1 MIGATYLASGNWNP
15 ICLPH
20 LPACGQEIHYP
31 FYFSLS
37 PFSPLKH
44 GARKIDKRNRLLSRR
59 WSRRSKSKLVHS
71 YDDFALKFIVE
82 IILSNT
88 IDRYEL
94 FEEKNYFL
102 PDFTIGGER
111 ETEKIKTSEEISSFV
126 KDWKSEGHRQD
137 VLFRTKG
144 NGRKWITRNSFLRS
158 HETINERRP
167 RSRWRPFSARVRSMP
182 HYNPLTIN
190 ELLMKWNGRRCR
202 PHRPTGAPEMGGSLW
217 FPSENGNVLRPDATA
232 HPPFPPLSLSLVGY
246 HRPSR
251 N

>member
-1 MIGATYLASGNWNP
+1 MISPW
-15 ICLPH
+15 
-20 LPACGQEIHYP
+20 
-31 FYFSLS
+31 SLS
-37 PFSPLKH
+37 
-44 GARKIDKRNRLLSRR
+44 
-59 WSRRSKSKLVHS
+59 SKLYYQIPSIELLV
-71 YDDFALKFIVE
+71 
-82 IILSNT
+82 
-88 IDRYEL
+88 RYEL

-111 ETEKIKTSEEISSFV
+111 AKRKRLRRGNLVVCQRLEERRTSAGCFAQR
-126 KDWKSEGHRQD
+126 GMA
-137 VLFRTKG
+137 G
-144 NGRKWITRNSFLRS
+144 NGLQETLLRC
-158 HETINERRP
+158 ETINERRP
-167 RSRWRPFSARVRSMP
+167 RSRWRPFPARVRSMP

>member
-37 PFSPLKH
+37 PSSPLKH

-71 YDDFALKFIVE
+71 YDE

-111 ETEKIKTSEEISSFV
+111 AEKTEKIKTSEEISSFI
-126 KDWKSEGHRQD
+126 KDWKSGGHRQD
-137 VLFRTKG
+137 VSHKE
-144 NGRKWITRNSFLRS
+144 KWQ
-158 HETINERRP
+158 ETDYKKLSCDARQLMN
-167 RSRWRPFSARVRSMP
+167 AGRVRDDAHSL
-182 HYNPLTIN
+182 HAYA
-190 ELLMKWNGRRCR
+190 RCR
-202 PHRPTGAPEMGGSLW
+202 IIIH
-217 FPSENGNVLRPDATA
+217 
-232 HPPFPPLSLSLVGY
+232 
-246 HRPSR
+246 
-251 N
+251 

>member
-37 PFSPLKH
+37 PSSPLKH
-44 GARKIDKRNRLLSRR
+44 GARKIDKRNRLLFRR

-111 ETEKIKTSEEISSFV
+111 AKRKRLRRGSLVVCQRLEERRTSAGCFAQR
-126 KDWKSEGHRQD
+126 GMA
-137 VLFRTKG
+137 G
-144 NGRKWITRNSFLRS
+144 NGLQETLLRC
-158 HETINERRP
+158 ETINERRP

-232 HPPFPPLSLSLVGY
+232 HPPFPPLSLSLFGY